1 MNSPNTQTFPDRHL
15 PPVWF
20 LLLALAGVIEVV
32 APLVS
37 QWM

>member
-1 MNSPNTQTFPDRHL
+1 MNSPNTQTFHHHHL
-15 PPVWF
+15 PPFWF

-37 QWM
+37 R

>member
-1 MNSPNTQTFPDRHL
+1 MNSRDTRIFSDHHL
-15 PPVWF
+15 PPFWF

-37 QWM
+37 R